1 MKTLATLIK
10 LHRRRLDELRRQM
23 GALENQKAQL
33 LQTSQRLQE
42 ELREEINKASQQ
54 PEMGH
59 FFGGFAKR
67 IQQRQEDIAEEVRSL
82 DKQMQKLNDEIAEA
96 YTDVKKYEIAEQNA
110 KERAKQEALRKENIM
125 LDELA
130 QQQHR
135 RHTTEEQ

>member
-1 MKTLATLIK
+1 
-10 LHRRRLDELRRQM
+10 M